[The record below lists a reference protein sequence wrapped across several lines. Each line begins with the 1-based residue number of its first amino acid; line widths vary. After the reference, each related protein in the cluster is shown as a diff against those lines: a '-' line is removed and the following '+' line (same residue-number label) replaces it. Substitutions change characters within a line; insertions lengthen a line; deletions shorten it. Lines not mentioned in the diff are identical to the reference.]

1 MTKASR
7 CPITA
12 QSRRPWRHA
21 LWPTPHRVVAS
32 TTKTVTA
39 AVLVRLA
46 EQGSVD
52 LDAPVRRYLPDFE
65 LQDRYAAE
73 RVSVRQLLLHTA
85 GWEGD
90 IFADTGD
97 GDDALAR
104 YVAGL
109 REARQ
114 VTPLGA
120 AWSYSN
126 AAFCVAGRVVEAVT
140 GDSYE
145 ASTRRLLLGP
155 LGMRHTSF
163 RPREV
168 MLRRFAVG
176 HVVGAGSVKT
186 ARPWPVPRSANA
198 AGGLASSVRD
208 QLRYARFHLGDGRA
222 EDGPVVLTEASM
234 RAMQAP
240 QVAAERGFAFTSLT
254 NADTGAHVNRALDGW
269 VQEHLLGLAVAA
281 PQPVAVPEADLVGCA
296 GVYRA
301 AGLGPSIEVRLEGD
315 ALRLD
320 LDPGDVSA
328 FTDTP
333 ADPPAPFRARFVAR
347 DRIRIADGPLTGV
360 AYEFLRDD
368 LGRIR

>member
-1 MTKASR
+1 
-7 CPITA
+7 
-12 QSRRPWRHA
+12 
-21 LWPTPHRVVAS
+21 
-32 TTKTVTA
+32 
-39 AVLVRLA
+39 
-46 EQGSVD
+46 
-52 LDAPVRRYLPDFE
+52 
-65 LQDRYAAE
+65 
-73 RVSVRQLLLHTA
+73 VSVRQLLLHTA

-90 IFADTGD
+90 VFADTGD

-104 YVAGL
+104 FVEGL

-120 AWSYSN
+120 AWSYNN

-145 ASTRRLLLGP
+145 ASTRRLLLEP

-176 HVVGAGSVKT
+176 HVVGAGGVTT

-222 EDGPVVLTEASM
+222 EDGSVVLTEASV

-240 QVAAERGFAFTSLT
+240 QAAADLGSWMGLAWRLRDVGGVRIVAHGGATNGQMSSFWMVPERRFAFTSLT
-254 NADTGAHVNRALDGW
+254 NADSGAHVNRALEGW

-281 PQPVAVPEADLVGCA
+281 PQPVAVPEADLASYA

-301 AGLGPSIEVRLEGD
+301 AGFGPSIEVRLEGD
-315 ALRLD
+315 AQRLD

-360 AYEFLRDD
+360 AHESLRDD
-368 LGRIR
+368 LGSIRWLRAGGRIHARHD